1 MKKIYS
7 IMIMMLLLPTALW
20 SQSVTM
26 SGFTMGGNTQNNTY
40 VVLGQLFASQSL
52 GGDYEVYAGIAQAQ
66 LITAEIAD
74 DHCAQSEYNNYDFV
88 IGDTIQE
95 GEYTYERYLSAASQF
110 HYDSLI
116 TLNLSVHP
124 IYHLQDTITFTYALP
139 DSFPTQGVYPQHL
152 QTEFGCDSLID
163 LTVLLYCDSTATD
176 VDNNTYAV
184 LPLGRYCWTKENMRA
199 QHYGDNSEI
208 PMALVYHS
216 EKYADDAS
224 NETTYGRLYTWYSA
238 VGLPENGTPEFG
250 ATDSVQGVC
259 PDGWHV
265 PTANE
270 MSETMQGF
278 TAEELNTPD
287 GWLMP
292 NNNTNSS
299 EFSAVGAGVYDGQGK
314 RFSNLLGETAFWTT
328 QQVSGA
334 TSTALSLK
342 RFCSDVMLTP
352 LKSNNGYSVRC
363 IRNYTL

>member
-1 MKKIYS
+1 MKKIYL
-7 IMIMMLLLPTALW
+7 IMLTALLLPATLC
-20 SQSVTM
+20 SQTVTM
-26 SGFTMGGNTQNNTY
+26 SGFTAGGNTQNNTY

-110 HYDSLI
+110 HYDSLT

-124 IYHLQDTITFTYALP
+124 IFHVEDTIYFTYALP
-139 DSFPTQGVYPQHL
+139 DSFPTQGVYPQEL
-152 QTEFGCDSLID
+152 KTEFGCDSLVD
-163 LTVLLYCDSTATD
+163 LMVILICDSTATD

-199 QHYGDNSEI
+199 QHYADNSDI
-208 PMALVYHS
+208 PVALIYHS
-216 EKYADDAS
+216 EKYADEAS
-224 NETTYGRLYTWYSA
+224 NEATYGRLYTWYSA
-238 VGLPENGTPEFG
+238 VGLPEDGTPDFG
-250 ATDSVQGVC
+250 TSDSVQGVC

-265 PTANE
+265 PTESE
-270 MSETMQGF
+270 MSETMLGF
-278 TAEELNTPD
+278 TAEELNTVD
-287 GWLMP
+287 GWLTP
-292 NNNTNSS
+292 NNNTNST
-299 EFSAVGAGVYDGQGK
+299 EFSAVGAGLHEGISD
-314 RFSNLLGETAFWTT
+314 RFKNLLGETAFWTT
-328 QQVSGA
+328 TQSGDTQA
-334 TSTALSLK
+334 KALSLK

-352 LKSNNGYSVRC
+352 MPAKNAYSVRC

>member
-1 MKKIYS
+1 MKKIYL
-7 IMIMMLLLPTALW
+7 IMLTALLLPATLC
-20 SQSVTM
+20 SQTVTM
-26 SGFTMGGNTQNNTY
+26 SGFTAGGNTQNNTY

-110 HYDSLI
+110 HYDSLT

-124 IYHLQDTITFTYALP
+124 IFHVEDTIYFTYALP
-139 DSFPTQGVYPQHL
+139 DSFPTQGVYPQEL
-152 QTEFGCDSLID
+152 KTEFGCDSLVD
-163 LTVLLYCDSTATD
+163 LMVILICDSTATD

-199 QHYGDNSEI
+199 QHYADNSDI
-208 PMALVYHS
+208 PVALIYHS
-216 EKYADDAS
+216 EKDADEAS
-224 NETTYGRLYTWYSA
+224 NEATYGRLYTWYSA
-238 VGLPENGTPEFG
+238 VGLPEDGTPDFG
-250 ATDSVQGVC
+250 TSDSVQGVC

-265 PTANE
+265 PTESE
-270 MSETMQGF
+270 MSETMLGF
-278 TAEELNTPD
+278 TAEELNTVD
-287 GWLMP
+287 GWLTP
-292 NNNTNSS
+292 NNNTNST
-299 EFSAVGAGVYDGQGK
+299 EFSAVGAGLHEGISD
-314 RFSNLLGETAFWTT
+314 RFKNLLGETAFWTT
-328 QQVSGA
+328 TQSGDTQA
-334 TSTALSLK
+334 KALSLK

-352 LKSNNGYSVRC
+352 MPAKNAYSVRC

>member
-1 MKKIYS
+1 MKKIYL
-7 IMIMMLLLPTALW
+7 IMLTALLLPATLC
-20 SQSVTM
+20 SQTVTM
-26 SGFTMGGNTQNNTY
+26 SGFTAGGNTQNNTY

-110 HYDSLI
+110 HYDSLT

-124 IYHLQDTITFTYALP
+124 IFHVEDTIYFTYALP
-139 DSFPTQGVYPQHL
+139 DSFPTQGVYPQEL
-152 QTEFGCDSLID
+152 KTEFGCDSLVD
-163 LTVLLYCDSTATD
+163 LMVILICDSTATD

-199 QHYGDNSEI
+199 QHYADTSDI
-208 PMALVYHS
+208 PVALIYHS
-216 EKYADDAS
+216 EKYADEAS
-224 NETTYGRLYTWYSA
+224 NEATYGRLYTWYSA
-238 VGLPENGTPEFG
+238 VGLPEDGTPDFG
-250 ATDSVQGVC
+250 TSDSVQGVC

-265 PTANE
+265 PTESE
-270 MSETMQGF
+270 MSETMLGF
-278 TAEELNTPD
+278 TAEELNTVD
-287 GWLMP
+287 GWLTP
-292 NNNTNSS
+292 NNNTNST
-299 EFSAVGAGVYDGQGK
+299 EFSAVGAGLHEGISD
-314 RFSNLLGETAFWTT
+314 RFKNLLGETAFWTT
-328 QQVSGA
+328 TQSGDTQA
-334 TSTALSLK
+334 KALSLK

-352 LKSNNGYSVRC
+352 MPAKNAYSVRC